1 MSDKVLGLGIILA
14 LSAVLVFKVHAVE
27 LRERVKAEQ
36 DAEAVE
42 VETSTAETPTTE
54 TQAAKKQGDM
64 VEEPLIPAEDEDIE
78 EPLVPCEPHI
88 ETPSVETISAETP
101 TTETATKE
109 RRRTKRDSCIV
120 FKTTAYCPCKE
131 CSGKYGD
138 HTATGRRARAKHTIA
153 VDPKVISYGT
163 KVKIDGVTYTA
174 EDCGGNVRG
183 RHIDIYFNNH
193 ADVERY
199 GVKYKKVRAKKWS

>member
-1 MSDKVLGLGIILA
+1 MSDKLLGLGIIIA
-14 LSAVLVFKVHAVE
+14 LSAVLVFKVHAIE

-36 DAEAVE
+36 DVEAVE
-42 VETSTAETPTTE
+42 VETPTTE
-54 TQAAKKQGDM
+54 TQAAEKRKQGDM
-64 VEEPLIPAEDEDIE
+64 VEEPLVPVEDEEIE
-78 EPLVPCEPHI
+78 EPLVPCEPQI

-109 RRRTKRDSCIV
+109 RRRTKKDRCIV

-138 HTATGRRARAKHTIA
+138 QTATGRRARAKHTIA

-174 EDCGGNVRG
+174 EDCGGGVRG

-199 GVKYKKVRAKKWS
+199 GVKYKKVRASKC